1 MHYLRN
7 QTENYCAEAKHTEQ
21 ERGRE
26 EEMGGADGRG
36 RRQRIGVC
44 VCVNRK
50 EVGKRKGGFTCM
62 EALLGR
68 EQRGWIY
75 IDIGGA

>member
-26 EEMGGADGRG
+26 KEMGGSGGRG
-36 RRQRIGVC
+36 ERKTVDR
-44 VCVNRK
+44 CVNRK
-50 EVGKRKGGFTCM
+50 EVGKRKGGFTCIDTQ
-62 EALLGR
+62 LDR
-68 EQRGWIY
+68 EGEDGY
-75 IDIGGA
+75 I